1 MLIKVHIVKALV
13 FPVVMCV
20 MWELDHK
27 EDWMLKNWWFPVV
40 LEKTLESPLDSM
52 EIKPVHPKE
61 IQPWKFIR
69 RTLAEAE
76 VKSWPPDVKSWLTGK
91 DPDAGRDCRREEKRQ
106 QRMRWLD
113 GITNLMDVHLSKLW
127 EIVKDRKAWHA
138 VVHGV
143 SESDKPE
150 WLNNSVCR
158 ISYYILDD
166 YQNNSAFCK
175 IIYCHGCKFAFYI
188 LKKKWSLGIGC

>member
-1 MLIKVHIVKALV
+1 
-13 FPVVMCV
+13 
-20 MWELDHK
+20 MWEPDHK
-27 EDWMLKNWWFPVV
+27 EGWETKNWCFQIVV
-40 LEKTLESPLDSM
+40 CK
-52 EIKPVHPKE
+52 EIKPVHPKGN
-61 IQPWKFIR
+61 QPWIYFR
-69 RTLAEAE
+69 MT
-76 VKSWPPDVKSWLTGK
+76 DVKVEAPILCHGMWRADALE
-91 DPDAGRDCRREEKRQ
+91 DPDAEEDWRQ
-106 QRMRWLD
+106 AEKGWQRVRWLD
-113 GITNLMDVHLSKLW
+113 GITNSMDMSLSKLW

-175 IIYCHGCKFAFYI
+175 VVGNK
-188 LKKKWSLGIGC
+188 